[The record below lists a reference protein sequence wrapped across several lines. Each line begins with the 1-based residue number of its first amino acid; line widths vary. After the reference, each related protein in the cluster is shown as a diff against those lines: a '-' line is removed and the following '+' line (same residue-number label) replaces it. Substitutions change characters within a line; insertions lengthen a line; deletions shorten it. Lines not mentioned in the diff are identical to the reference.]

1 MNMLSLSK
9 TPHALADGLML
20 VFQHPAKVRVDGR
33 IERPRHMLTNTF
45 IHIQGIGVKT
55 EQKLWGS
62 GLTDWSCLSPGPIG
76 GRPSRL
82 NGFFIA
88 GIEDS
93 IKNLDENNPAYFG
106 KRLPASQSW
115 RLFPEFRSSTA
126 YIDIETTGLDRDHD
140 EITTIAL
147 YDGASINTYVQGRN
161 LDQFVD
167 DIQDYR
173 VLVTYNGRCFD
184 VPFMERYF
192 KTRFTHAQ
200 IDLRYILNSMGFKG
214 GLKGCERRL
223 GMDRGDLAGV
233 DGFLAVHLWD
243 RYKRK
248 GDLKALESLLAYN
261 VQDTINL
268 EHLLVTSYNMKAG
281 QTPFAGERQIP
292 EVVLP
297 ENPFGV
303 DVRMIEEIQRSFLR
317 GPW

>member
-1 MNMLSLSK
+1 
-9 TPHALADGLML
+9 
-20 VFQHPAKVRVDGR
+20 
-33 IERPRHMLTNTF
+33 MLTNTF

-62 GLTDWSCLSPGPIG
+62 GLTDWSCLSPESIG
-76 GRPSRL
+76 GRSSRL
-82 NGFFIA
+82 NGFFIT

-93 IKNLDENNPAYFG
+93 IKNLRENNATYFG
-106 KRLPASQSW
+106 KRLPASESW

-126 YIDIETTGLDRDHD
+126 YLDIETTGLDRDYD

-147 YDGASINTYVQGRN
+147 YDGASIKTYVQGRN
-161 LDQFVD
+161 LNQFVD

-200 IDLRYILNSMGFKG
+200 IDLRYILKSMGFKG
-214 GLKGCERRL
+214 GLKGCEKQL

-233 DGFLAVHLWD
+233 DGFLAVYLWD

-248 GDLKALESLLAYN
+248 ADLKALESLLAYN

-268 EHLLVTSYNMKAG
+268 EHLLVTAYNMKAG
-281 QTPFAGERQIP
+281 ETPFARERQIP

-297 ENPFGV
+297 ENPFAV
-303 DVRMIEEIQRSFLR
+303 DVRIVEEIQRSFLR

>member
-1 MNMLSLSK
+1 
-9 TPHALADGLML
+9 
-20 VFQHPAKVRVDGR
+20 
-33 IERPRHMLTNTF
+33 MLTNTF

-62 GLTDWSCLSPGPIG
+62 GLTDWSCLSMRPIG

-82 NGFFIA
+82 NGLLVA

-93 IKNLDENNPAYFG
+93 IKNLDESNPAYFG

-126 YIDIETTGLDRDHD
+126 FVDIETTGLDRDYD

-147 YDGASINTYVQGRN
+147 YDGASINTYVQGQN
-161 LDQFVD
+161 LNQFID
-167 DIQDYR
+167 DIQGYR
-173 VLVTYNGRCFD
+173 VLATYNGRCFD
-184 VPFMERYF
+184 IPFLERYF
-192 KTRFTHAQ
+192 KTGFNQAQ
-200 IDLRYILNSMGFKG
+200 IDLRYILKSMGFKG
-214 GLKGCERRL
+214 GLKGCEKQL
-223 GMDRGDLAGV
+223 GMDRGDLGGV

-243 RYKRK
+243 RYRRK

-268 EHLLVTSYNMKAG
+268 EHLLVTAYNMKTG
-281 QTPFAGERQIP
+281 ETPFAAVRKIP

-297 ENPFGV
+297 ENPFRV
-303 DVRMIEEIQRSFLR
+303 DVRTVAEVQHSILR
-317 GPW
+317 GAFR

>member
-1 MNMLSLSK
+1 
-9 TPHALADGLML
+9 
-20 VFQHPAKVRVDGR
+20 
-33 IERPRHMLTNTF
+33 MLTHTF

-55 EQKLWGS
+55 EQKLWDS
-62 GLTDWSCLSPGPIG
+62 GLTDWSCFSPGSSG
-76 GRPSRL
+76 ARPSRL
-82 NGFFIA
+82 NGFFLA

-93 IKNLDENNPAYFG
+93 IKNLDENNPAYFE

-126 YIDIETTGLDRDHD
+126 YVDIETTGLDRDYD

-147 YDGASINTYVQGRN
+147 YDGASIRTYVQGRN
-161 LDQFVD
+161 LHQFAD

-173 VLVTYNGRCFD
+173 VLVTFNGRCFD

-192 KTRFTHAQ
+192 KTRFDHAQ
-200 IDLRYILNSMGFKG
+200 IDLRYILKSMGFKG
-214 GLKGCERRL
+214 GLKGCERQL

-233 DGFLAVHLWD
+233 DGFLAVYLWD

-248 GDLKALESLLAYN
+248 RDLKALESLLAYN

-268 EHLLVTSYNMKAG
+268 EHLLVTAYNMKAG
-281 QTPFAGERQIP
+281 ETPFAGERRVP

-303 DVRMIEEIQRSFLR
+303 DVRTVEEVQSSFSR

>member
-1 MNMLSLSK
+1 
-9 TPHALADGLML
+9 
-20 VFQHPAKVRVDGR
+20 
-33 IERPRHMLTNTF
+33 MLTHTF

-62 GLTDWSCLSPGPIG
+62 GLTDWSCLSPGSICV
-76 GRPSRL
+76 RSSRL

-88 GIEDS
+88 GIEAS
-93 IKNLDENNPAYFG
+93 IKNLDDNNPTYFE

-126 YIDIETTGLDRDHD
+126 YVDIETTGLDRYYDA
-140 EITTIAL
+140 ITTIAL
-147 YDGASINTYVQGRN
+147 YDGASIKTYVQGRN
-161 LDQFVD
+161 LNQFAD
-167 DIQDYR
+167 DIQAYR

-184 VPFMERYF
+184 VPFMERHF
-192 KTRFTHAQ
+192 KTRFRHAQ
-200 IDLRYILNSMGFKG
+200 IDLRYILKSMGFKG
-214 GLKGCERRL
+214 GLKGCEKQL

-233 DGFLAVHLWD
+233 DGLLAVHLWD
-243 RYKRK
+243 RFKRK

-268 EHLLVTSYNMKAG
+268 EHLMVTAYNMKAG
-281 QTPFAGERQIP
+281 ETPFAGETRLP

-303 DVRMIEEIQRSFLR
+303 DVRTVEEVQRSFLR
-317 GPW
+317 GAC

>member
-1 MNMLSLSK
+1 M
-9 TPHALADGLML
+9 
-20 VFQHPAKVRVDGR
+20 FF
-33 IERPRHMLTNTF
+33 NT
-45 IHIQGIGVKT
+45 
-55 EQKLWGS
+55 
-62 GLTDWSCLSPGPIG
+62 
-76 GRPSRL
+76 
-82 NGFFIA
+82 
-88 GIEDS
+88 
-93 IKNLDENNPAYFG
+93 PAYFE
-106 KRLPASQSW
+106 KRLPVSQSW

-126 YIDIETTGLDRDHD
+126 YVDIETTGLDRGYD

-147 YDGASINTYVQGRN
+147 YDGASIKTYVQGRN

-192 KTRFTHAQ
+192 KARFDQAQ
-200 IDLRYILNSMGFKG
+200 IDLRYILKSMGFKG
-214 GLKGCERRL
+214 GLKGCEKQL

-233 DGFLAVHLWD
+233 DGFLAVYLWD

-268 EHLLVTSYNMKAG
+268 EHLLVTAYNMKAG
-281 QTPFAGERQIP
+281 ETPFAGERRIP

-303 DVRMIEEIQRSFLR
+303 DVRTVEEVQSSFSR